1 MKLLTLIINS
11 ALIFASITHV
21 SGIAVAQTATNNN
34 TETIAINSNN
44 LPGNSI
50 TVNYLQPFNLVTFAY
65 HGGLKQHGIPSGEML
80 VFETQNRNI
89 IANDLVKAAINADK
103 LPSKALNDQ
112 NYLSAVNSQ
121 LNALPDY
128 AAAD

>member
-1 MKLLTLIINS
+1 MKLLTLINS
-11 ALIFASITHV
+11 ALIFASITLV

-65 HGGLKQHGIPSGEML
+65 QGGLKQHGIPSGEML
-80 VFETQNRNI
+80 VFETQKRNI
-89 IANDLVKAAINADK
+89 IANDLVKAAVNADK

>member
-1 MKLLTLIINS
+1 MKLLTLINS
-11 ALIFASITHV
+11 TLIFASITLV
-21 SGIAVAQTATNNN
+21 PGIAVAQTATNNN
-34 TETIAINSNN
+34 SETIAINSNN
-44 LPGNSI
+44 LPSNSI
-50 TVNYLQPFNLVTFAY
+50 AVNYLQPFNLVTFAY
-65 HGGLKQHGIPSGEML
+65 QGGLKQHGIPSGEML

-89 IANDLVKAAINADK
+89 IANDLVKAAVNADK
-103 LPSKALNDQ
+103 LPLKALNDQ

>member
-1 MKLLTLIINS
+1 MKLLTLINS
-11 ALIFASITHV
+11 TLIFASITLV
-21 SGIAVAQTATNNN
+21 PGFAVAQTATNNN
-34 TETIAINSNN
+34 NETIAINSNN

-50 TVNYLQPFNLVTFAY
+50 SVNYLQPFNLVTFAY
-65 HGGLKQHGIPSGEML
+65 QGGLKQHGIPSGEML

-89 IANDLVKAAINADK
+89 IANDLVKAAVNADK

-112 NYLSAVNSQ
+112 NYLSAVNLQ

>member
-1 MKLLTLIINS
+1 MKLLTLIKS
-11 ALIFASITHV
+11 ALIFASITLV
-21 SGIAVAQTATNNN
+21 PGIAVAQTATNNN
-34 TETIAINSNN
+34 SETIAINSNN

-50 TVNYLQPFNLVTFAY
+50 PVNYLEPFNLVTFAY
-65 HGGLKQHGIPSGEML
+65 QGGLKQHGIPSGEML
-80 VFETQNRNI
+80 VFETQKRNI
-89 IANDLVKAAINADK
+89 IANDLVKAAVNADK